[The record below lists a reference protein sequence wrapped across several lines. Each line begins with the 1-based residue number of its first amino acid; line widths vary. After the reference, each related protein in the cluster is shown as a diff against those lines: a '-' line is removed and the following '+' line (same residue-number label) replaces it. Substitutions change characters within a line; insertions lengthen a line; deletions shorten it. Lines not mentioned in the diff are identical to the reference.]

1 MVISKK
7 NYVPQWDIQVNGEIL
22 KPVERYN
29 YLKTIILSNG
39 SCLSE
44 IRARIVMA
52 ILVFS
57 KMKIILTIKK
67 ISIALRENELKW
79 YIKFKLLYAS

>member
-7 NYVPQWDIQVNGEIL
+7 NYVPQWDIQMNGEIL

-44 IRARIVMA
+44 IGARIVMA
-52 ILVFS
+52 ILVF
-57 KMKIILTIKK
+57 
-67 ISIALRENELKW
+67 
-79 YIKFKLLYAS
+79 F